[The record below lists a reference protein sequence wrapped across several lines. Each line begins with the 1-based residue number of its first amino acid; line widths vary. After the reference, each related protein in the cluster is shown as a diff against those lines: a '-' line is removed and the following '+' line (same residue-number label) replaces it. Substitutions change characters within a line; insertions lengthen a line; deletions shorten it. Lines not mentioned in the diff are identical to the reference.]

1 MVLYVVYC
9 IAGLSIALVA
19 TPAGLAEQYC
29 MGGIMSSVSV
39 ALVDDHPLMIEAIHS
54 LLSRTD
60 GFDVVGTGT
69 TAHDVVELCHR
80 THPQVAIVDLSMPG
94 DVYSAMANAIKI
106 SPSTKIVAFTA
117 ATGVDSAIR
126 ALDAGAS
133 GYVLK
138 GSSTMELIQAILAV
152 HTGETYITHSF
163 ASRVIAGLRDASVR
177 RRAAEAVILSIRERQ
192 IVRLLMSGKTNK
204 EIAIAIKISEKTVKH
219 YMTALMQ
226 KLQVRNRVEV
236 VIAAQKYSEH
246 QSAATLHS

>member
-1 MVLYVVYC
+1 MSAISIVL
-9 IAGLSIALVA
+9 I
-19 TPAGLAEQYC
+19 
-29 MGGIMSSVSV
+29 
-39 ALVDDHPLMIEAIHS
+39 DDHPLMIEAISS
-54 LLSRTD
+54 LLKRTE
-60 GFDVVGTGT
+60 GFDIVGTGA
-69 TAHDVVELCHR
+69 TADDLVGLCTRTQPQIAVVELH
-80 THPQVAIVDLSMPG
+80 MPG
-94 DVYSAMANAIKI
+94 DVYGAIASAIKI

-117 ATGVDSAIR
+117 ATGVESAIR
-126 ALDAGAS
+126 ALDAGAT

-152 HTGETYITHSF
+152 QAGGTYITQSF
-163 ASRVIAGLRDASVR
+163 ASRVIAGLRDVSLR

-246 QSAATLHS
+246 KSASSLHS